1 MATLVMRAS
10 GLTAGFTLIELLLT
24 VAIIGIAAGV
34 LTLSLR
40 GDEARKLREEGE
52 RLSALFRMAQS
63 EARVGGR
70 PLVWEADLSGYRFR
84 GDALRE
90 ELARERRW
98 AVEVKRVETRRL
110 LFAREPLREPAI
122 VEIATE
128 EHRLRLALDALGN
141 PGPADC
147 EDPRCVASR

>member
-1 MATLVMRAS
+1 MVT
-10 GLTAGFTLIELLLT
+10 
-24 VAIIGIAAGV
+24 IGIDAHKRSHTVVIVDEQGHQLAARTVGTTSADHLELV
-34 LTLSLR
+34 AWA
-40 GDEARKLREEGE
+40 ARF
-52 RLSALFRMAQS
+52 A
-63 EARVGGR
+63 
-70 PLVWEADLSGYRFR
+70 
-84 GDALRE
+84 
-90 ELARERRW
+90 ERRW